1 MCPKGPWLW
10 IRPPWCWRNCPH
22 QSQRS
27 TLSRFPLWDTVL
39 EEVTLG
45 QSTPTLP
52 TKEKIQSRSEF
63 SQEVAFVQICLVLFI
78 DRLSCVL
85 GWPQTCYLAKSDFEH
100 FTLLS
105 PYLLGDRFMCM
116 HHHVW
121 FMWCWGLNPGLL
133 ACWSSPLPTELHPY
147 PPVIQFIIS
156 QMANV

>member
-1 MCPKGPWLW
+1 MSL
-10 IRPPWCWRNCPH
+10 
-22 QSQRS
+22 
-27 TLSRFPLWDTVL
+27 FPLWDTVL

-63 SQEVAFVQICLVLFI
+63 SQEVTFVQICLVLFI
-78 DRLSCVL
+78 DRFSRVL
-85 GWPQTCYLAKSDFEH
+85 GWPQTCYLAESDFEH

-105 PYLLGDRFMCM
+105 PGRQVYVHAPPCLVYVVLRIKPRASCLL
-116 HHHVW
+116 V
-121 FMWCWGLNPGLL
+121 
-133 ACWSSPLPTELHPY
+133 SPLPTELHPH